1 MEIAESLDDVFWD
14 VARVVFPVDKHSL
27 SVGERFYCGRGGCR
41 RLLALAAFTADFD
54 VGVEDVLLHF
64 NSAPA
69 SSHPAVE
76 EEDIHRFVVSNF
88 GVLFVIY
95 S

>member
-1 MEIAESLDDVFWD
+1 MEIVESHDDVFWD

-27 SVGERFYCGRGGCR
+27 SVGERFHCEGGGCR
-41 RLLALAAFTADFD
+41 RLSALTAFTADFD

-69 SSHPAVE
+69 LLHPAVE
-76 EEDIHRFVVSNF
+76 EEDSHRFVVSDF